1 MTERPAGPRMISV
14 AVDGLFSPVLDSQV
28 VVPLAV
34 LGRVAPHIR
43 RALLVLT
50 SQRHNRHPKLA
61 ERKAQ
66 VEQAV
71 AGAQVFLWDRWPI
84 GTPFEARQWARRLQA
99 ALHAAG
105 YTGPQPIIV
114 HCRGRGPAYAAA
126 LLRLHD
132 PRLRILLDARGAA
145 VDEVAAPGLL
155 GWWQRRVASRGLQ
168 VAIGAADALNTVSTV
183 LAAHLEETGRFRPG
197 IPRTVVGCC
206 ADTQRFYFDPAIREQ
221 RRVELG
227 FDARFVV
234 CYCGAMSHWQR
245 PDALAAAFAA
255 IAADMP
261 DAHLL
266 IVSREA
272 EPLLEQ
278 LRSAG
283 VSPERWTVR
292 SARHEEV
299 ASYLMAADVGLLLRE
314 NTLTNRVAS
323 PVKFTEYLRCGLPV
337 ILTPYIGDF
346 SGFAGR
352 HGVGVAIEF
361 PVRPAEAVAAARQV
375 RERLAAEGDAY
386 RARCSA
392 VAGEHFSWDAQIR
405 QLVDVYERLAAT

>member
-1 MTERPAGPRMISV
+1 MPAPSAGPRMISFT
-14 AVDGLFSPVLDSQV
+14 VDGVFSPVLDSQV
-28 VVPLAV
+28 IVPLAV
-34 LGRVAPHIR
+34 LGRIAPQIR

-50 SQRHNRHPKLA
+50 SRRHNRHPRLA

-66 VEQAV
+66 IEQAV
-71 AGAQVFLWDRWPI
+71 AGARTVLWDRWPL
-84 GTPFEARQWARRLQA
+84 GTPFEAHQWARRLRA
-99 ALHAAG
+99 ALDTVG

-114 HCRGRGPAYAAA
+114 HCRGPGTADAAA
-126 LLRLHD
+126 LLRRRD
-132 PRLRILLDARGAA
+132 PRLRILLDARGTAF
-145 VDEVAAPGLL
+145 DEVYETGLL
-155 GWWQRRVASRGLQ
+155 GWWQRRIAQRTACT
-168 VAIGAADALNTVSTV
+168 AIAAADALNTVSTV
-183 LAAHLEETGRFRPG
+183 LAQHLDEIGRFRPG
-197 IPRTVVGCC
+197 IPRTVIGCC
-206 ADTQRFYFDPAIREQ
+206 ADTQRFFFDPAVRAQ
-221 RRVELG
+221 RRSALG
-227 FDARFVV
+227 LDGRFVV

-255 IAADMP
+255 IAAAMP

-266 IVSREA
+266 IVSPEA

-278 LRSAG
+278 LRTAG
-283 VSPERWTVR
+283 VPPERWTVR
-292 SARHEEV
+292 SARHAEV

-346 SGFAGR
+346 SGFAAR

-361 PVRPAEAVAAARQV
+361 PVRPDEAVAAARQL
-375 RERLAAEGDAY
+375 RDRLTAEGDAY

-392 VAGEHFSWDAQIR
+392 IAGEHFSWDAQIR
-405 QLVDVYERLAAT
+405 QLVDVYERLAAS

>member
-1 MTERPAGPRMISV
+1 MPERPAGPRMISV
-14 AVDGLFSPVLDSQV
+14 AGDGLFSPVLDSQV

-34 LGRVAPHIR
+34 LGRIAPHVR

-50 SQRHNRHPKLA
+50 SRRHNRHPRLA
-61 ERKAQ
+61 ERKAN
-66 VEQAV
+66 VEHAV
-71 AGAQVFLWDRWPI
+71 AGAQAFLWDRWPL
-84 GTPFEARQWARRLQA
+84 GTPWEAHHWARRLRT
-99 ALHAAG
+99 ALDAAG

-114 HCRGRGPAYAAA
+114 HCRGFGAGAAAA
-126 LLRLHD
+126 LLKRRD
-132 PRLRILLDARGAA
+132 PRLRILLDARGAPT
-145 VDEVAAPGLL
+145 DEVLAPGLL
-155 GWWQRRVASRGLQ
+155 GWWQRRVASKALRA
-168 VAIGAADALNTVSTV
+168 AIGAADALNTVSTV
-183 LAAHLEETGRFRPG
+183 LAAHLEEFGRFRPG
-197 IPRTVVGCC
+197 IPRTVIGCC
-206 ADTQRFYFDPAIREQ
+206 ADTQRFYFDPAVRA
-221 RRVELG
+221 RRRAELG
-227 FDARFVV
+227 LDGRFVV

-255 IAADMP
+255 IAAAMP

-272 EPLLEQ
+272 EPLVDQ
-278 LRSAG
+278 LRLAG
-283 VSPERWTVR
+283 VAPERWTAR

-346 SGFAGR
+346 SGFAAR
-352 HGVGVAIEF
+352 HGVGLAIEF
-361 PVRPAEAVAAARQV
+361 PVRPAEAVAAARQL